1 MRDEQTS
8 GQGAAQD
15 DQKTLFSHEK
25 HEVLSAETVSPDR
38 STTFRVLLSG
48 ETVDLCFA
56 G

>member
-1 MRDEQTS
+1 MNKAL
-8 GQGAAQD
+8 GQGAAQN

-38 STTFRVLLSG
+38 RSTTFRVLLSG